1 MTVHGQGAESGLE
14 CQEPWPQSCSKVE
27 GNNWSPPR
35 PAPPRPSRYRSRLG
49 CQIKCS
55 KELEGMKLRIPSAT
69 RNMAVD
75 GFVPKPH

>member
-1 MTVHGQGAESGLE
+1 MAWLHEAFALTVICPGELVAHPTHALR
-14 CQEPWPQSCSKVE
+14 CC
-27 GNNWSPPR
+27 
-35 PAPPRPSRYRSRLG
+35 RSRLG